1 MNSKILKFSIPVII
15 VLLALITYQY
25 GYLRIK
31 AELESIKDEQAVK
44 VKTLMKYQGIISEK
58 PLLEKRLSELIEER
72 KSYDAKLI
80 TGQTASV
87 ATATLQETVKGIITS
102 RGGTISS
109 ERFIKTEKLG
119 KFNVISV
126 SVDAIVPDVRAL
138 SEILYSIE
146 TQTPYLVVRDLDARI
161 NNFKNPKQLSI
172 KLDVSAITSGA

>member
-1 MNSKILKFSIPVII
+1 MRSRKLKFSIPVII
-15 VLLALITYQY
+15 VLLVLVIYQY

-31 AELESIKDEQAVK
+31 AEIDSIKDEQAIK
-44 VKTLMKYQGIISEK
+44 IRTLHKYQKIIDEK
-58 PLLEKRLSELIEER
+58 PFLEKRLLELTEER

-87 ATATLQETVKGIITS
+87 ATATLQDTVKSIIAG

-126 SVDAIVPDVRAL
+126 SVDAIIPDVRAL

-146 TQTPYLVVRDLDARI
+146 TQTPYLVVRDIDARI

-172 KLDVSAITSGA
+172 KLDVSAITSGI